1 MDGKYSYW
9 PTGKGVHVYVLSSG
23 INSFH
28 QEFKGRIG
36 LGFDAV
42 KDGAGAQDC
51 YGDGTLASSIIG
63 GSKAGVAKEV
73 TLHPVRVLNC
83 QGDWELSLIVA
94 GIDWVVANAQ
104 KPAVLHMSVFSNR
117 RDEPL
122 LETAVRSALSQGI
135 TVVVDPGNDGY
146 DSCAYS
152 PSFRVKEVISVGAT
166 NSQDKRG
173 GGSSYGSCLDIFA
186 PGVEVL
192 GAWYQG
198 DRIYS
203 YQTEPSLAA
212 AHVSGVAAQYLERKP
227 GASPAEVKEAILKN
241 ATPDA
246 IHNSGNGPRYLPLLR
261 SWFGL
266 IGVRDEP

>member
-1 MDGKYSYW
+1 MVA
-9 PTGKGVHVYVLSSG
+9 PAT
-23 INSFH
+23 
-28 QEFKGRIG
+28 
-36 LGFDAV
+36 
-42 KDGAGAQDC
+42 
-51 YGDGTLASSIIG
+51 
-63 GSKAGVAKEV
+63 GVA
-73 TLHPVRVLNC
+73 
-83 QGDWELSLIVA
+83 WISL
-94 GIDWVVANAQ
+94 
-104 KPAVLHMSVFSNR
+104 
-117 RDEPL
+117 PL
-122 LETAVRSALSQGI
+122 G
-135 TVVVDPGNDGY
+135 P
-146 DSCAYS
+146 
-152 PSFRVKEVISVGAT
+152 
-166 NSQDKRG
+166 
-173 GGSSYGSCLDIFA
+173 
-186 PGVEVL
+186 EVL